1 MGMTE
6 THSTQPPQDWRPSH
20 LGRLL
25 GHAMRRFDTRVRLLM
40 AQHIDVPLALSN
52 LAARDKVSAA
62 HIHLTRHLPLA
73 GARLSELA
81 AMAGMSK
88 QAMGDLVTQCEAW
101 GLVQRVPDDTDA
113 RAKRIVF
120 TDTGLDWL
128 RAFEQAVA
136 QTEEEFRQEVGD
148 AVATVVSLGLE
159 AYGNAYR

>member
-1 MGMTE
+1 MDFNLLS
-6 THSTQPPQDWRPSH
+6 STQDWRQSH

-25 GHAMRRFDTRVRLLM
+25 GHAMRRFDDRVLVLM
-40 AQHIDVPLALSN
+40 AKHIDVPLSLAN
-52 LAARDKVSAA
+52 LAERDKVSAA
-62 HIHLTRHLPLA
+62 HIHITRHLPLN
-73 GARLSELA
+73 GARLVELA

-101 GLVQRVPDDTDA
+101 DLVQRVPDSLDA

-120 TDTGLDWL
+120 TQTGLDWL

-136 QTEEEFRQEVGD
+136 QAEDEFRQEVGNEI
-148 AVATVVSLGLE
+148 ATVVSLGLE

>member
-6 THSTQPPQDWRPSH
+6 THTTQPPQDWRPSH

>member
-1 MGMTE
+1 MDFNLL
-6 THSTQPPQDWRPSH
+6 SSAQDWRQSH

-25 GHAMRRFDTRVRLLM
+25 GHAMRRFDDRVLVLM
-40 AQHIDVPLALSN
+40 AKHIDVPLALAN
-52 LAARDKVSAA
+52 LAERDKVSAA
-62 HIHLTRHLPLA
+62 HSHITRHLPLN
-73 GARLSELA
+73 GARLVELA

-101 GLVQRVPDDTDA
+101 DLVQRVPDSLDA

-120 TDTGLDWL
+120 TQTGLDWL

-136 QTEEEFRQEVGD
+136 QAEDEFRQEVGNEI
-148 AVATVVSLGLE
+148 ATVVSLGLE

>member
-1 MGMTE
+1 MDFNLL
-6 THSTQPPQDWRPSH
+6 SSAQDWCQSH

-25 GHAMRRFDTRVRLLM
+25 GHAMRRFDDRVLVLM
-40 AQHIDVPLALSN
+40 ARHIDVPLALAN
-52 LAARDKVSAA
+52 LAERDQVSAA
-62 HIHLTRHLPLA
+62 HIHITLHLPLN
-73 GARLSELA
+73 GARLVELA

-101 GLVQRVPDDTDA
+101 DLVQRVPDSLDA

-120 TDTGLDWL
+120 TQTGLDWL

-136 QTEEEFRQEVGD
+136 QAEDEFRQEVGND
-148 AVATVVSLGLE
+148 IATVVSLGLE

>member
-1 MGMTE
+1 
-6 THSTQPPQDWRPSH
+6 
-20 LGRLL
+20 
-25 GHAMRRFDTRVRLLM
+25 MRRFDTRVRLLM

>member
-1 MGMTE
+1 MDFNLL
-6 THSTQPPQDWRPSH
+6 SSAQDWRQSH

-25 GHAMRRFDTRVRLLM
+25 GHAKRRFDNRVLVLM
-40 AQHIDVPLALSN
+40 AKHIDVPLALAN
-52 LAARDKVSAA
+52 LAERDKVSAA
-62 HIHLTRHLPLA
+62 HIHITRHLPLN
-73 GARLSELA
+73 GARLVELA

-101 GLVQRVPDDTDA
+101 DLVQRVPDSLDA

-120 TDTGLDWL
+120 TQTGLDWL

-136 QTEEEFRQEVGD
+136 QAEDEFRQEVGNEI
-148 AVATVVSLGLE
+148 ATVVSLGLE

>member
-1 MGMTE
+1 MDFNLL
-6 THSTQPPQDWRPSH
+6 SSAQDWRQSH

-25 GHAMRRFDTRVRLLM
+25 GHAMRRFDNRVLVLM
-40 AQHIDVPLALSN
+40 AKHIDVPLALAN
-52 LAARDKVSAA
+52 LAERDKVSAA
-62 HIHLTRHLPLA
+62 HIHITRHLPLN
-73 GARLSELA
+73 GARLVELA

-101 GLVQRVPDDTDA
+101 DLVQRVPDSLDA

-120 TDTGLDWL
+120 TQTGLDWL

-136 QTEEEFRQEVGD
+136 QAEDEFRQEVGNEI
-148 AVATVVSLGLE
+148 ATVVSLGLE

>member
-1 MGMTE
+1 MTE

-148 AVATVVSLGLE
+148 AVATVISLGLE